1 VEKAERLMEGAS
13 AEDRD
18 DLVDGVEAVRDAL
31 AQGDSEALDRAA
43 AQLADLIFYLEA

>member
-1 VEKAERLMEGAS
+1 VEKAERLMQVAN

-31 AQGDSEALDRAA
+31 AQSDGEALDRAA
-43 AQLADLIFYLEA
+43 AQLADLIHYLEA